1 MKRVLVTGVT
11 GFIGRVVAET
21 FAGRGYQVFG
31 IGTRPPENAHLSDL
45 SGYSPLRLPSA
56 GLAECVKVCQP
67 DVCVHC
73 AGRASVELSMGD
85 PMEDFDTSVPVTFNI
100 LETLKK
106 HAPSCHFILI
116 SSAAVYGNAPHLPI
130 DESQAPD
137 PLSPYGFHKL
147 ICELLCREFTSIYGL
162 KTSAARIFST
172 YGPGLRRQVLWD
184 ICRKILRERALR
196 LKGTGLESRDFI
208 HVRDVGRAIT
218 LIAERA
224 PGAGESYNLA
234 SGEETTIRHLAELA
248 LERLH
253 VALSI
258 EFDGIVPAGTPRNWR
273 ADIGLLEGLGYAP
286 YVSLE
291 EGIDA
296 YVNWIKAELG

>member
-1 MKRVLVTGVT
+1 MKRVLVTGAT
-11 GFIGRVVAET
+11 GFIGRVVTES
-21 FAGRGYQVFG
+21 FAGRGDQVFG
-31 IGTRPPENAHLSDL
+31 IGTRPPENAPLPDL
-45 SGYSPLRLPSA
+45 AGYWSLRLPA
-56 GLAECVKVCQP
+56 VGLAECVKTSRP

-73 AGRASVELSMGD
+73 AGRASVELSMSD
-85 PMEDFDTSVPVTFNI
+85 PVEDFDTAVPVTFNI
-100 LETLKK
+100 LETLRR
-106 HAPSCHFILI
+106 HAPSCQFILI

-130 DESQAPD
+130 SESQNPA

-147 ICELLCREFTSIYGL
+147 ICEHLCREFTAVYGL

-208 HVRDVGRAIT
+208 HVRDVGRAIA
-218 LIAERA
+218 LIADRA
-224 PGAGESYNLA
+224 PGEGESYNLA

-258 EFDGIVPAGTPRNWR
+258 EFDGVVPAGTPRNWR
-273 ADIGLLEGLGYAP
+273 ADIGLIKGLGYAP
-286 YVSLE
+286 GLSLE
-291 EGIDA
+291 EGVDT
-296 YVNWIKAELG
+296 YLNWAKAELG